1 MTRFIVT
8 RFRLHEHDSLADY
21 RTWSL
26 SYLRPVLRS
35 YPSVVSFIDLSWA
48 GREPAGGEVWHGC
61 EIIEVTDF
69 EQFAR
74 DDSTGE
80 GARLSAAW
88 RERVAAWSIDRLEDL
103 EHLGTEAI
111 PAEHG
116 KALR

>member
-8 RFRLHEHDSLADY
+8 RFRLHEQDSLANY

-48 GREPAGGEVWHGC
+48 GREPESGEVWHGC

-69 EQFAR
+69 EQFAH

-103 EHLGTEAI
+103 EHLDTEPI
-111 PAEHG
+111 LAEHG
-116 KALR
+116 EALG